1 MRTVA
6 DQSTPHTNRA
16 CPVDD
21 RSRVSNLAGI
31 IDAVCSRFTVR
42 WTSAKSWTK
51 VAEAAWQVLHEAGI
65 GVNEAIFIRRYP
77 GGAVAIAQTEAG
89 ETVGVLTLRMWPEG
103 YNERFE
109 AFHGLPG
116 PQTLIN
122 QIGVAES
129 MRYQGVGRM
138 LMRAA
143 AEEVR
148 RRGGQRIA
156 LMVDWST
163 MPAGRV
169 RFFHACGLRS
179 LRKDRDDDL
188 LGAEVV
194 EVLEATATDG

>member
-1 MRTVA
+1 MSG
-6 DQSTPHTNRA
+6 Q
-16 CPVDD
+16 
-21 RSRVSNLAGI
+21 AGI
-31 IDAVCSRFTVR
+31 IDAVSSKITVR
-42 WTSAKSWTK
+42 WTSAESWVE
-51 VAEAAWQVLHEAGI
+51 VADEAWHVLHEAGLGI
-65 GVNEAIFIRRYP
+65 DKASFVRRFP
-77 GGAVAIAQTEAG
+77 GSAVAIAETEAG
-89 ETVGVLTLRMWPEG
+89 EIVGVLTLRMGQEG

-116 PQTLIN
+116 PRALID

-129 MRYQGVGRM
+129 MRCQGVGRM

-148 RRGGQRIA
+148 SRGGQRIA

-169 RFFHACGLRS
+169 RFFHACGMWS

-188 LGAEVV
+188 FGAEVD
-194 EVLEATATDG
+194 EILAATATNG